1 MTHLITI
8 FGGIVVKHI
17 VKSVALVLALL
28 ALCAGICAVA
38 EEEIEPIPLTLN
50 VEAEA
55 VIEQAG
61 GYAYFSFT
69 PEETDWYEF
78 TSLADTDTLG
88 YLYDEDMNQLSSND
102 DGGTGYNF
110 KISYELEEGV
120 PYIFGVRY
128 YSSSNTGSFNVVL
141 RSSNHLTASAVDGNN
156 KYVVPEGSVDLEV
169 SASCKS
175 GELHYQWYGRVY
187 DEYGSYTTQAIE
199 GASSPSYTVEN
210 VSRQTQY
217 YCLVSDDFDNSIQ
230 VWFYIIIDN
239 QFTAG
244 AVGSTSKYVEPEA
257 DVDLEVSASCN
268 SGELYYQWYGRV
280 YYEDG
285 SYTTQAIEGATTNSY
300 TVQNAVRY
308 TSYYCRVS
316 DDFGNTTNV
325 WFYIHIDNQLTVNA
339 VGSSNKYVELGVD
352 VELAVTASC
361 KSGEL
366 HYQWMYRDE
375 DTGNYLTISGADS
388 ASLRVENVQ
397 RWCEYR
403 CDVSDD
409 YGNSRNLYFHI
420 SIENHLSV
428 ERIGKY
434 RVSVLPGETAALA
447 VSASCASGGLYYQ
460 WYDGDEDEPIEGATG
475 SSYVLENYMGRG
487 EFYCRVEDDYGN
499 SDTVWFYAYLDN
511 GLNVDDRYVQVAV
524 PYGETATLTV
534 SAYCDDGPITYQWLQ
549 ETYDEE
555 EDEWYSVEIEGA
567 DTDTWITEPVTASA
581 DYWCKMSDQ
590 YGNYVETRF
599 EVFVQNGFSASRVS
613 EQDVVFAPEDTAIL
627 EVEAHCDEGE
637 LTYDWGG
644 EFYDGEDWD
653 YRSLD
658 ADGPTCTLPED
669 FRRGE
674 IYCTV
679 SDMYGQHIVIDF
691 YPSVESDLEAHTE
704 DDTVLR
710 LAAGSTATLRITAT
724 HSEQYGELRYR
735 WYKNGH
741 FIEGATAAE
750 YTTPPLTASARF
762 YCEVQDDY
770 SDQRVEFL
778 CIVNDV
784 AIALD
789 TPTEVTLENYDMRYF
804 AFTPAETDTYT
815 LESDGNH
822 DTYVYLFDADFEE
835 LARNDDGGDDT
846 NFKLTRELV
855 AGQKYYYGIRFYD
868 DESGTFTV
876 LLTRGGGSSSAE
888 RYHLYLRPGQT
899 VSFPDVDHE
908 EWSESVE
915 ELYSPNSGLLDT
927 DGTSVTALAAGTAE
941 LVVRY
946 SENERIYT
954 VDIVDGVQIA
964 TPAALREIQE
974 EAFADD
980 ASLQFVVL
988 GDAVTRV
995 GKNAFRGSGLKQIV
1009 VPSRTTILT
1018 AASMR
1023 GTTEDLVIV
1032 CRRNSRAAKFAQD
1045 HEIEYVY
1052 MD

>member
-1 MTHLITI
+1 M
-8 FGGIVVKHI
+8 KHI

-38 EEEIEPIPLTLN
+38 EEENEPIPLTLN

-78 TSLADTDTLG
+78 TSLAGIDTYG
-88 YLYDEDMNQLSSND
+88 YLYDEDMDEITRD
-102 DGGTGYNF
+102 DDSGTNNNF
-110 KISYELEEGV
+110 KITYELEEGV

-156 KYVVPEGSVDLEV
+156 RYVEPGADAALEVTADCVSGEIHYQWYGRVYNESGSSYSMEAIDGANAASYTAENNTRYTSFYCRVTDDFDNAINVYFYINIQNNLTASAVGGHEKLVSPGANVDLEV
-169 SASCKS
+169 SASCKVGS
-175 GELHYQWYGRVY
+175 LHYQW
-187 DEYGSYTTQAIE
+187 
-199 GASSPSYTVEN
+199 
-210 VSRQTQY
+210 
-217 YCLVSDDFDNSIQ
+217 
-230 VWFYIIIDN
+230 
-239 QFTAG
+239 
-244 AVGSTSKYVEPEA
+244 
-257 DVDLEVSASCN
+257 
-268 SGELYYQWYGRV
+268 
-280 YYEDG
+280 
-285 SYTTQAIEGATTNSY
+285 
-300 TVQNAVRY
+300 
-308 TSYYCRVS
+308 
-316 DDFGNTTNV
+316 
-325 WFYIHIDNQLTVNA
+325 
-339 VGSSNKYVELGVD
+339 
-352 VELAVTASC
+352 
-361 KSGEL
+361 L
-366 HYQWMYRDE
+366 HRDE
-375 DTGNYLTISGADS
+375 DSGNYLAIEDATS
-388 ASLRVENVQ
+388 ASLRVENIQ
-397 RWCEYR
+397 HYDEFQCR
-403 CDVSDD
+403 VSDD
-409 YGNSRNLYFHI
+409 YGSSESVYFTI
-420 SIENHLSV
+420 RINNHLVV

-434 RVSVLPGETAALA
+434 RVGVVPGETATLA
-447 VSASCASGGLYYQ
+447 VEASCDSGELSYQ
-460 WYDGDEDEPIEGATG
+460 WYDDNAEEPIEGATEPT
-475 SSYVLENYMGRG
+475 YVLENYMGRG

-499 SDTVWFYAYLDN
+499 SDSVWFYAFLDT
-511 GLNVDDRYVQVAV
+511 GLGVDESYVEITV
-524 PYGETATLTV
+524 PYGEPATLEV
-534 SAYCDDGPITYQWLQ
+534 SAYCDDGPITYAWLR
-549 ETYDEE
+549 EIYDED
-555 EDEWYSVEIEGA
+555 EDEWYSTTIEGA
-567 DTDTWITEPVTASA
+567 DGPAYTTDPVTERMTF
-581 DYWCKMSDQ
+581 WCEVRDQ
-590 YGNYVETRF
+590 YDNYAEARF
-599 EVFVQNGFSASRVS
+599 EVFVQNGFSAERVG
-613 EQDVVFAPEDTAIL
+613 EYEVHFTPEEEPTLA
-627 EVEAHCDEGE
+627 VEAHCDEGE
-637 LTYDWGG
+637 LAYRWSGDY
-644 EFYDGEDWD
+644 YDGEEWE
-653 YRSLD
+653 YRTFD
-658 ADGPTCTLPED
+658 EEEATCTLPED
-669 FRRGE
+669 FRHGDV
-674 IYCTV
+674 YCTV
-679 SDMYGQHIVIDF
+679 TDIYGQNISIDF
-691 YPSVESDLEAHTE
+691 YVTIGSDLDAWA
-704 DDTVLR
+704 DVDTLQR
-710 LAAGSTATLRITAT
+710 LTAGSTATLRVNAT

-770 SDQRVEFL
+770 SEQRVEFL

-789 TPTEVTLENYDMRYF
+789 TPTEVTLENFDMQYF

-835 LARNDDGGDDT
+835 LARNDDGGYDT

-868 DESGTFTV
+868 DESGSFTI

-899 VSFPDVDHE
+899 VSFPVLEHE

-1023 GTTEDLVIV
+1023 GTTDDLVIV